1 MPDPLDVPV
10 AGGPMRVAAWHGI
23 GVPVLAIHGITS
35 SSRSWPFVADALENP
50 VFAPDLRGRG
60 RSNDLPGPV
69 GIAQHA
75 EDCAA
80 VVEATGGVPL
90 VVVGHSM
97 GAFVA
102 TVLAARRPDLV
113 RALVL
118 VDGGLPFPPADE
130 AATLAGLSPIKQRL
144 QATYTRESY
153 RDWFRGHP
161 AFARDWTPEA
171 EEYADYDL
179 PESPGRPSADPEA
192 VEADQV
198 DMVSGTA
205 FLEALET
212 TLPQRMFLHASRGFA
227 DDPPGLYPQPTV
239 DEYAARWPDLDI
251 RRVPDVNH
259 YTIVLSRR
267 GSAAIAQAVQDL
279 THAGSEPP

>member
-1 MPDPLDVPV
+1 M
-10 AGGPMRVAAWHGI
+10 
-23 GVPVLAIHGITS
+23 S
-35 SSRSWPFVADALENP
+35 
-50 VFAPDLRGRG
+50 
-60 RSNDLPGPV
+60 
-69 GIAQHA
+69 QHA

-80 VVEATGGVPL
+80 VVEASGGVPL

-102 TVLAARRPDLV
+102 TVLAARHPELV

-130 AATLAGLSPIKQRL
+130 AATLAGLQPIKQRL

-153 RDWFRGHP
+153 RDWFRRHP

-179 PESPGRPSADPEA
+179 PEAPGQPSADPEA

-198 DMVSGTA
+198 DMVTGTA
-205 FLEALET
+205 FSEALESR
-212 TLPQRMFLHASRGFA
+212 LPPRIFLHASRGFA

-239 DEYAARWPDLDI
+239 DEYAARWPEIDI
-251 RRVPDVNH
+251 RHVPDVNH
-259 YTIVLSRR
+259 STIVLSRR
-267 GSAAIAQAVQDL
+267 GADAVARAVTDVC
-279 THAGSEPP
+279 